1 MPATFV
7 YAGINVERAGLLN
20 GTRGEQIAGRFSMI
34 RTGAFGRGQ
43 QWHALIAALEDS
55 LRLHH
60 HRPDTLVELA
70 DYLHNRSNG
79 MIGSLLRLIRAAA
92 IQAVLDGTETITRAD
107 PGIDPRRHRLHRRTP
122 RPRDPRARRP
132 PGDQPRRA
140 RLERLQDRPP
150 PRPRPQ
156 DAPCLPQRPRAPGQP
171 REHADS
177 FAPFAAY
184 AARRVATT
192 PTCGPPACTAN

>member
-1 MPATFV
+1 
-7 YAGINVERAGLLN
+7 
-20 GTRGEQIAGRFSMI
+20 MI
-34 RTGAFGRGQ
+34 RAGAFGRGQ
-43 QWHALIAALEDS
+43 QWHALIATLEDS

-92 IQAVLDGTETITRAD
+92 VQAVLDGSETITRAT
-107 PGIDPRRHRLHRRTP
+107 LE
-122 RPRDPRARRP
+122 
-132 PGDQPRRA
+132 PGDQPRGA

-156 DAPCLPQRPRAPGQP
+156 DSPCLPQRQTGPRTATRARGLLRPVRRLRRTPG
-171 REHADS
+171 R
-177 FAPFAAY
+177 
-184 AARRVATT
+184 
-192 PTCGPPACTAN
+192 